1 MLDFHLHLSRFLDPK
16 AIAGELLEAGVQ
28 FNNIACEPWEWEK
41 SLELGFAGA
50 FGIHPMIAAR
60 SSREDLKR
68 LEEILHS
75 NEDFAVGECGLDK
88 RFQGYEEGGIQ
99 EQIFKKQVELACGLN
114 RTLQVHCVGDY
125 GRVLSMI
132 QDVTAGIKCGEHHTP
147 SRPQVVLHRF
157 GGDISAVRFA
167 IKTLGSQAVFSL
179 HPDSF
184 RKKATIA
191 AIGEIPSSQVRF
203 ETDAD
208 DESWTAAKIM
218 AALRDV
224 QRQYADLFSKR

>member
-125 GRVLSMI
+125 GRILHII
-132 QDVTAGIKCGEHHTP
+132 QDVYAGKKSDFSSIP
-147 SRPQVVLHRF
+147 PVVLHRF

-218 AALRDV
+218 ATLRDV
-224 QRQYADLFSKR
+224 QRQYADLFSKL